1 MNKVIEYEKHNF
13 DDLAEIFDD
22 LLGNLEKIKG
32 KKNKNNIVTRLV
44 DINENITE
52 LINKIKYLLI
62 EINTCSDIAPSEKE
76 EQRKKDD
83 KKFKKLWTNLGP
95 LVAYASVLS
104 SMQCDDENLVQS
116 HDNTNELL

>member
-62 EINTCSDIAPSEKE
+62 EINTCSDIVPSEKE